1 LYYLASLSALYI
13 SFIESGLIPITKA
26 QQECA
31 SRIYI
36 RARDTADILFTGT
49 DDNFSDYKIRAADIK
64 SKFDWENSLSRM
76 PYIDSQAMAQAWLED
91 HE

>member
-1 LYYLASLSALYI
+1 MI
-13 SFIESGLIPITKA
+13 
-26 QQECA
+26 
-31 SRIYI
+31 
-36 RARDTADILFTGT
+36 FTGT
-49 DDNFSDYKIRAADIK
+49 DDDLSDYKIRATIIK